1 MLDISGIVSDITHVP
16 ARTGS
21 VHVATTRRHYKGKV
35 YETHLL
41 RRTYRQDGKVK
52 HQTLGNLSHLPAPV
66 LDVIRKSLKGET
78 LLAPEAAF
86 EIERSRPHGHVAAV
100 LGTWRRLRM
109 DALIEDKSSRQRD
122 LLAAMVVS
130 RILEPRSK
138 LATARALN
146 QETLHS
152 SLGEMLEVETAD
164 EDALYEA
171 MDWLLPRQDRI
182 ERALAGRHLS
192 EGTLVLYDLT
202 SVYFEGRCCPLARLG
217 HSRDEKSSKLQI
229 VVGLLT
235 NRDGCPVAVE
245 VFEGNTSDSKTVAG
259 QIHKIR
265 QRFGIQRVVLV
276 GDRGVLTSARIRDD
290 LKPGEGIDWITAL
303 RAPSIQ
309 QLVQSGSLQ
318 MGLFDE
324 KDLAEIFDPAYPG
337 ERLIAC
343 KNPILAQERAR
354 KREDLLQATQKELNQ
369 IVSAVQR
376 TKRPLRGAAAIAL
389 RVGKVLGRF
398 KMSKHFQIHIE
409 ESAFRYSRDQKRID
423 EEAALD
429 GIYVIRT
436 SVAAEHLLSSDAVRC
451 YKRLSGV
458 ERAFRSM
465 KTVDLKIRPVH
476 HRLEKRVRAHV
487 LLCMLA
493 YYVEWHMRR
502 DLASILFDDE
512 QPAPKASPVAPAQR
526 SEQAE
531 LKAQSKR
538 TADQFPAQS
547 FQSLL
552 GDLATIVK
560 NRIRPLNSNAAVFDM
575 ITTPTPLQ
583 QRALDLLQVR
593 L

>member
-1 MLDISGIVSDITHVP
+1 MPT
-16 ARTGS
+16 RTGS
-21 VHVATTRRHYKGKV
+21 VHVATTKRRYKGKV

-41 RRTYRQDGKVK
+41 RRTYREGGKVK
-52 HQTLGNLSHLPAPV
+52 HQTLGNLSHLPAPII
-66 LDVIRKSLKGET
+66 DVIRKSLRGEM
-78 LLAPEAAF
+78 LMAPEAAF

-109 DALIEDKSSRQRD
+109 DALIDDQPGRSRD
-122 LLAAMVVS
+122 LVAALAVE

-146 QETLHS
+146 EETLHS
-152 SLGEMLEVETAD
+152 SLGEMLELGTAD
-164 EDALYEA
+164 EDELYEA
-171 MDWLLPRQDRI
+171 MDWLLPRQNRI
-182 ERALAGRHLS
+182 EQALAKKHLS

-202 SVYFEGRCCPLARLG
+202 SVYFEGRCCPLAKLG
-217 HSRDEKSSKLQI
+217 HSRDEKNSKLQI
-229 VVGLLT
+229 VIGLLT
-235 NRDGCPVAVE
+235 NRDGCPIAVE
-245 VFEGNTSDSKTVAG
+245 VFEGNTGDPKTVAG
-259 QIHKIR
+259 QIAKIR
-265 QRFGIQRVVLV
+265 ERFGIQRVVLV
-276 GDRGVLTSARIRDD
+276 GDRGVLTSARIRED
-290 LKPGEGIDWITAL
+290 LKPTEGIDWITAL

-324 KDLAEIFDPAYPG
+324 KDLVEILDPAYPG

-343 KNPILAQERAR
+343 KNPILAEERAR
-354 KREDLLQATQKELNQ
+354 KREDLLKATEKELAQIAAATQR
-369 IVSAVQR
+369 S
-376 TKRPLRGAAAIAL
+376 
-389 RVGKVLGRF
+389 VGRVLGRF
-398 KMSKHFQIHIE
+398 KMSKHFRIRIE
-409 ESAFRYSRDQKRID
+409 DSGFHYERDQKRID
-423 EEAALD
+423 EESALD

-436 SVAAEHLLSSDAVRC
+436 SVSSEKLSSSHAVRC

-502 DLASILFDDE
+502 NLAPILFDDE
-512 QPAPKASPVAPAQR
+512 QPTPKASPVAPAER
-526 SEQAE
+526 STQAKQ
-531 LKAQSKR
+531 KAHSKR
-538 TADQFPAQS
+538 TADQLPVQS

-552 GDLATIVK
+552 ADLATIVK
-560 NRIRPLNSNAAVFDM
+560 NRIRPRNTAAAAFDM
-575 ITTPTPLQ
+575 ITTPTLLQ
-583 QRALDLLQVR
+583 QQALQLLDVR